1 MKSKIIHGIDKIIDF
16 NNSLKYRMTN
26 FKKYIGSC
34 LDKNLIGKFIK
45 LLYNATYGCIRK
57 HKSMIIPIMLLLF
70 LSPAISI
77 LLGLE
82 FCNNPVDKVP
92 TIIVNH
98 DNSDTIQ
105 NLIQMIEDNDVFDVV
120 IHSDNDDDIKKNIDN
135 GTAMAGIVIPENF
148 SEDLLNGKDAKILSF
163 VDGAFTSPASSA
175 KGAVSEILGTIKT
188 GYLMKLAEGKLGM
201 QPQNAQNLISPFGYN
216 YRFIGNPAKNMA
228 LFMVEGLVLNCLQ
241 ISIAI
246 AGTCIGEK
254 KSYIKLIGKGI
265 IVALLGVV
273 SAYMCMYVQIKYFN
287 VPYRGSVLGGVLLT
301 TFCCIGWA
309 FFGIYTNYSKKGNKL
324 EAASSCGIVSMT
336 MLFSG
341 YTFPVLAMPEI
352 FSKIA
357 PFMPNTHFIIPLRDI
372 SLLGFTYSD
381 VSSHVSWLA
390 KFALLMFGL
399 ATLKFV
405 LSKLPKKEKKKK
417 KKITGTDNSDS
428 NNIEEMCAID
438 SESKILEKYEDKGVS
453 FQ

>member
-1 MKSKIIHGIDKIIDF
+1 MKLNIIHIIDKIVDF
-16 NNSLKYRMTN
+16 NNSLIFNIKS
-26 FKKYIGSC
+26 FKKNIGES
-34 LDKNLIGKFIK
+34 LEKNSIGRSIKF
-45 LLYNATYGCIRK
+45 LYNSTFRRILK
-57 HKSMIIPIMLLLF
+57 HKEMIIPILLLLF
-70 LSPAISI
+70 LSPAISL

-82 FCNNPVDKVP
+82 FCNNPVNKVT

-98 DNSDTIQ
+98 DDSESVQ
-105 NLIQMIEDNDVFDVV
+105 SLIQMIEDNDVFDVV
-120 IHSDNDDDIKKNIDN
+120 MHSDNDDDIKKNIDN

-148 SEDLLNGKDAKILSF
+148 SEDILNGKEAKILSF

-175 KGAVSEILGTIKT
+175 KGAVSEILGTIKA

-201 QPQNAQNLISPFGYN
+201 QPQNAQNLISPFGYT
-216 YRFIGNPAKNMA
+216 YRFIGNPAKNMS

-241 ISIAI
+241 IAIAI
-246 AGTCIGEK
+246 TATCIGEK
-254 KSYIKLIGKGI
+254 KSYIKLIGKGL

-273 SAYMCMYVQIKYFN
+273 SAYMCMYIQIKYFN
-287 VPYRGSVLGGVLLT
+287 IPYRGSVLGGILLT

-309 FFGIYTNYSKKGNKL
+309 FFGIMTNYSKNGDKL
-324 EAASSCGIVSMT
+324 LAASSCGIVSMT

-372 SLLGFTYSD
+372 SLLGYTYSD
-381 VSSHVSWLA
+381 ISSHVAWLA

-399 ATLKFV
+399 ATLKFIQ
-405 LSKLPKKEKKKK
+405 SKLPKKEKKKNK
-417 KKITGTDNSDS
+417 KVKGRNHSDS
-428 NNIEEMCAID
+428 NNMEDI
-438 SESKILEKYEDKGVS
+438 SEINLTGRNDEKSEDKEVML
-453 FQ
+453 Q

>member
-1 MKSKIIHGIDKIIDF
+1 MKSRIIQSIDKMIDF
-16 NNSLKYRMTN
+16 NNSLKYRIEK
-26 FKKYIGSC
+26 FKKDIGES
-34 LDKNLIGKFIK
+34 LDSNKIGKFVK
-45 LLYNATYGCIRK
+45 ALCTAAYGRILK
-57 HKSMIIPIMLLLF
+57 HKSMIIPIIFLLF

-82 FCNNPVDKVP
+82 FCNNPVNKVP

-98 DNSDTIQ
+98 DDSETVQ
-105 NLIQMIEDNDVFDVV
+105 NLVQMIEDNDVFDVV
-120 IHSDNDDDIKKNIDN
+120 IHSDSDDDIKKYIDN

-175 KGAVSEILGTIKT
+175 KGAVSEILGTIKA

-201 QPQNAQNLISPFGYN
+201 KPQIAQNLISPFGYN

-254 KSYIKLIGKGI
+254 KNYIKLVGKGI
-265 IVALLGVV
+265 IVGLLGVV

-301 TFCCIGWA
+301 TFCCLGWA
-309 FFGIYTNYSKKGNKL
+309 FFGIWMNYSKKGNKL

-341 YTFPVLAMPEI
+341 YTFPVLAMPKV

-381 VSSHVSWLA
+381 VSSHVMWLA

-399 ATLKFV
+399 ATLQFV
-405 LSKLPKKEKKKK
+405 QGKLPKREKKKK
-417 KKITGTDNSDS
+417 VKKKDNSDS
-428 NNIEEMCAID
+428 DNIEEI
-438 SESKILEKYEDKGVS
+438 SEINLTKNNCEKSEDKGGIL
-453 FQ
+453 Q

>member
-1 MKSKIIHGIDKIIDF
+1 MKSRIIQSIDKIIDF
-16 NNSLKYRMTN
+16 NNSLKCRIEK
-26 FKKYIGSC
+26 FKKDIGES
-34 LDKNLIGKFIK
+34 LDSNKIGKFVK
-45 LLYNATYGCIRK
+45 ALCTTAYGRILK

-82 FCNNPVDKVP
+82 FCNNPVNKVP

-98 DNSDTIQ
+98 DDSETVQ
-105 NLIQMIEDNDVFDVV
+105 SLIQMIEDNDVFDVV
-120 IHSDNDDDIKKNIDN
+120 IHSDSDDDIKKNIDN
-135 GTAMAGIVIPENF
+135 GTAMAGIIIPENF
-148 SEDLLNGKDAKILSF
+148 SEDILNGKDAKILSF

-175 KGAVSEILGTIKT
+175 KGAVSEILGTIKA
-188 GYLMKLAEGKLGM
+188 GYLMSLAEGKLGM
-201 QPQNAQNLISPFGYN
+201 QPQTAQNLISPFGYN

-265 IVALLGVV
+265 VVGLLGVV
-273 SAYMCMYVQIKYFN
+273 SAYMCMYVQIKHFN

-301 TFCCIGWA
+301 TFCCLGWA
-309 FFGIYTNYSKKGNKL
+309 FFGIWMNYSKKGNKL

-341 YTFPVLAMPEI
+341 YTFPVLAMPKI

-381 VSSHVSWLA
+381 VSSHVVWLA
-390 KFALLMFGL
+390 KFALLMFGFV
-399 ATLKFV
+399 TLQFV
-405 LSKLPKKEKKKK
+405 LGKLPKREKNKKAK
-417 KKITGTDNSDS
+417 KNDNSDS
-428 NNIEEMCAID
+428 DNIEDIYEID
-438 SESKILEKYEDKGVS
+438 LAGKNCEKSEDKGVML
-453 FQ
+453 Q